1 MENKVELIRK
11 SNDIVEVIS
20 SYLPLTKKGK
30 NYFGVCP
37 FHDDTNPSMSVS
49 SDKQIYKCFSCGAS
63 GNVITFVMD
72 YEKVDF
78 KEALSILAKR
88 AGIDFIKSNVREKEA
103 QFDKYYKMYD
113 LALKL
118 YQNNINSKY
127 GTDAIKYLENRYI
140 TKEIIKEFKI
150 GLSLD
155 KNELTKILLNKGYTN
170 KEIEDYGLSNGI
182 YDLYFNRIMFPLFDT
197 NDRVVGFSGR
207 IYKNKDS
214 SKYINTKET
223 PIFKKGELLYN
234 YFKAKDFVRQEKKLL
249 IVEGF
254 MDVIR
259 LYSIGVKNVVALM
272 GTALTKDQISL
283 IKRLSKNIILCLDGD
298 QAGKKAMN
306 SVGEDLTNAGLN
318 VSVVVLKEDLDP
330 DEYVIKYGKDS
341 FISLCDNPISYSEYK
356 ILYMREGLDLN
367 DLDTKTA
374 YINNALKEIKQENDL
389 IKQEFLLKKIAVEFD
404 IDISILRNNLKKVEK
419 YSKIEALNA
428 KPAPKN
434 KLTKYQK
441 ATYDILYT
449 IMNNYEA
456 CKYYEKHLNFLPYK
470 NARYLANEIIYT
482 YKINGKLV
490 LADFI
495 TSLHDKPELLQLVKD
510 ILKNVSIEQS
520 NLEAFKD
527 YIAVIHD
534 YNKNQEIDR
543 LKKLMN
549 EESDSAIKAKYL
561 EQIRLVKIGS
571 ESND

>member
-88 AGIDFIKSNVREKEA
+88 AGIDFIKSNVKEKEA

-170 KEIEDYGLSNGI
+170 KEIENYGLSNGI

-318 VSVVVLKEDLDP
+318 VSVVILKEDLDP

-374 YINNALKEIKQENDL
+374 YINNALKEIKQEDDP

>member
-88 AGIDFIKSNVREKEA
+88 AGIDFIKSNVKEKEA

-318 VSVVVLKEDLDP
+318 VSVVVLKENLDP

-374 YINNALKEIKQENDL
+374 YINNALKEIKQEDDP

-404 IDISILRNNLKKVEK
+404 IDINILRNNLKKVEK

>member
-318 VSVVVLKEDLDP
+318 VSVVILKEDLDP

-374 YINNALKEIKQENDL
+374 YINNALKEIKQEDDP

-428 KPAPKN
+428 KPVPKN

>member
-88 AGIDFIKSNVREKEA
+88 AGIDFIKSNVKEKEA

-127 GTDAIKYLENRYI
+127 GTEAIKYLENRHI

-170 KEIEDYGLSNGI
+170 KEIENYGLSNGI

-374 YINNALKEIKQENDL
+374 YINNALKEIKQEDDP

>member
-88 AGIDFIKSNVREKEA
+88 AGIDFIKSNVKEKEA

-318 VSVVVLKEDLDP
+318 VSVVILKEDLDP

>member
-1 MENKVELIRK
+1 
-11 SNDIVEVIS
+11 
-20 SYLPLTKKGK
+20 
-30 NYFGVCP
+30 
-37 FHDDTNPSMSVS
+37 
-49 SDKQIYKCFSCGAS
+49 
-63 GNVITFVMD
+63 
-72 YEKVDF
+72 
-78 KEALSILAKR
+78 
-88 AGIDFIKSNVREKEA
+88 
-103 QFDKYYKMYD
+103 
-113 LALKL
+113 
-118 YQNNINSKY
+118 
-127 GTDAIKYLENRYI
+127 
-140 TKEIIKEFKI
+140 
-150 GLSLD
+150 
-155 KNELTKILLNKGYTN
+155 
-170 KEIEDYGLSNGI
+170 
-182 YDLYFNRIMFPLFDT
+182 
-197 NDRVVGFSGR
+197 
-207 IYKNKDS
+207 
-214 SKYINTKET
+214 
-223 PIFKKGELLYN
+223 
-234 YFKAKDFVRQEKKLL
+234 
-249 IVEGF
+249 

>member
-88 AGIDFIKSNVREKEA
+88 AGIDFIKSNVKEKEA

-367 DLDTKTA
+367 DLDTKTV
-374 YINNALKEIKQENDL
+374 YINNALKEIKQEDDP

-428 KPAPKN
+428 KPVPKN